1 MVNLIPNIITC
12 LNLVCGC
19 IAIIFIF
26 MGNMDMVAVCIACS
40 LVFDFFDGFAARRMK
55 VNSNLGKELDSL
67 ADMVSFGLVP
77 GLIGCKL
84 CLSSPP
90 FSLNPTEISSIIFG
104 HFPLIITVASAVR
117 LARFNLDTRQTD
129 SFIGVPTPA
138 ITILMIGLALVVE
151 HDHLNLTPTILNPF
165 FVCGTSLI
173 VAWLL
178 NSELPMIALK
188 FKSFDWKTNAAQYQ
202 LIFYSMVL
210 LVTLRYAGIAA
221 IIILY
226 IVSSFLHFKTSKTE
240 IKT

>member
-1 MVNLIPNIITC
+1 
-12 LNLVCGC
+12 
-19 IAIIFIF
+19 
-26 MGNMDMVAVCIACS
+26 MGNVNMMAICIACS
-40 LVFDFFDGFAARRMK
+40 LVFDFLDGFAARRLK
-55 VNSNLGKELDSL
+55 ANSDLGKELDSM

-90 FSLNPTEISSIIFG
+90 FSLNPTEITSIIFG

-117 LARFNLDTRQTD
+117 LARFNLDTRQSD

-178 NSELPMIALK
+178 NSDLPMIALK
-188 FKSFDWKTNAAQYQ
+188 FKSFDWKTNRAQYL
-202 LIFYSMVL
+202 LIINSMIL
-210 LVTLRYAGIAA
+210 LVTLRFAGISA
-221 IIILY
+221 IILLY
-226 IVSSFLHFKTSKTE
+226 IISSFLHFKKSKTD